1 MTTITVEEFIKDWIP
16 EHIKN
21 KILHYAIESPLLKET
36 AGERHLFR
44 FGEKIYNT
52 NSTNC
57 LENFL
62 PFRNHEFYKKIKHP
76 STTIFNIHVPRE
88 SRHDFIVIKKVMK
101 THTNELDIIKMKN
114 TGHMVITRQ
123 NGRRKIIEC
132 RHLNPKSVK
141 SFEYINSMEL
151 ANFPCGLLLSE
162 KETLYAYYT
171 PYSNGFSRKYTL
183 YRHKLSCRIDF
194 ASTII
199 TANQLWTCIY
209 QDSQRAR

>member
-1 MTTITVEEFIKDWIP
+1 
-16 EHIKN
+16 
-21 KILHYAIESPLLKET
+21 
-36 AGERHLFR
+36 
-44 FGEKIYNT
+44 
-52 NSTNC
+52 
-57 LENFL
+57 
-62 PFRNHEFYKKIKHP
+62 
-76 STTIFNIHVPRE
+76 
-88 SRHDFIVIKKVMK
+88 
-101 THTNELDIIKMKN
+101 MKN

-171 PYSNGFSRKYTL
+171 PYSNGFSRKYAL
-183 YRHKLSCRIDF
+183 YRHKLSCIDF

-199 TANQLWTCIY
+199 MANQLWTCIY